1 MTKIPSEE
9 LCGCAQWYR
18 PGITALGRLMN
29 NDGKF
34 EVSLSHIVE
43 LSQTKGADEIAQW
56 VKSLVM
62 YTW

>member
-18 PGITALGRLMN
+18 SGIPALGRLMN
-29 NDGKF
+29 NDGRF
-34 EVSLSHIVE
+34 EVSLGHTVG

-62 YTW
+62 YAW